1 MWEAHCCR
9 RVYREVSR
17 AKAHTARL
25 SCIIG
30 KTKCDFFEKNNKKIT
45 YFFVDSKYN
54 YIFVV
59 LNN

>member
-1 MWEAHCCR
+1 MWEARCCR

-30 KTKCDFFEKNNKKIT
+30 KTKCDFFEKKQQKKSHI
-45 YFFVDSKYN
+45 SLSIQN
-54 YIFVV
+54 IIIF
-59 LNN
+59 LWC